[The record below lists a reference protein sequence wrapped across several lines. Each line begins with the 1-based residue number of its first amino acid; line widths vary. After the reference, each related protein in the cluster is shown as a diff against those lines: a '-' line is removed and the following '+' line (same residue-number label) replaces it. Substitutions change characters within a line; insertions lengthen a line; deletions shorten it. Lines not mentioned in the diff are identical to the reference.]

1 MRSNNCL
8 LSKILYF
15 VFEQILLFLIDRTN
29 ILNIVINTLSSSHY
43 FHNSSSTITSS
54 IEGQQ
59 DVLQLD
65 VAMDDALGV
74 QVAQPHQ
81 EAPGD
86 LLLQLEALLAS
97 NHVTEIASRVKVK
110 DQAVEVADRDDL
122 V

>member
-1 MRSNNCL
+1 MRSSNYL

-15 VFEQILLFLIDRTN
+15 VFEQILLFVIARTN
-29 ILNIVINTLSSSHY
+29 ILIIVINTLSSSHY

-97 NHVTEIASRVKVK
+97 NHVAEIASRVDVK
-110 DQAVEVADRDDL
+110 RQAVEVADRDDP

>member
-1 MRSNNCL
+1 MRSSNCL

-15 VFEQILLFLIDRTN
+15 VFEQILLFVIARTN
-29 ILNIVINTLSSSHY
+29 ILIIVINTLSSSHY

-65 VAMDDALGV
+65 AAMDDALGV

-97 NHVTEIASRVKVK
+97 NHVSEIASRV
-110 DQAVEVADRDDL
+110 DVEVANRDDP